1 MADPINDPFVEVM
14 DTDAQSPFVRIDAD
28 ARGIATITIDRPG
41 RRNAFDD
48 AVIAALREAF
58 ETMAAADGVRVLFL
72 TGSAGTFSAGA
83 DLDWM
88 RGAADRTEADNHEDA
103 LRMGSMLKHLHDLPM
118 LTVALVEGSAFGGG
132 AGLVAACDMAV
143 ATKTAR
149 FAFSEVKLGLI
160 AATISPY
167 VVAAIGSRRARG
179 LFASGQVFDADRALA
194 IGLIDEVVE
203 DAAGLITARE
213 AIVADALLGAPE
225 AVRESKRLVDH
236 VAAHKLD
243 HALIEYT
250 AREIARARVGAEG
263 QEGVRAFIERRRPT
277 WLPVIGD
284 V

>member
-1 MADPINDPFVEVM
+1 MPNPISDPFVEVM

-28 ARGIATITIDRPG
+28 ARGVATITIDRPE

-48 AVIAALREAF
+48 QVISALREAF

-72 TGSAGTFSAGA
+72 TGAGGTFSAGA

-143 ATKTAR
+143 ATRGAR

-179 LFASGQVFDADRALA
+179 LFASGRMFDAERALA
-194 IGLIDEVVE
+194 IGLVDEVVE
-203 DAAGLITARE
+203 DAAGLIEARD
-213 AIVADALLGAPE
+213 AIAADALLGAPR

-243 HALIEYT
+243 HGLIEYT
-250 AREIARARVGAEG
+250 AREIARTRVGAEG
-263 QEGVRAFIERRRPT
+263 QEGVRAFIERRRPA
-277 WLPVIGD
+277 WIREG
-284 V
+284 

>member
-1 MADPINDPFVEVM
+1 VTDPINDPFVEVM
-14 DTDAQSPFVRIDAD
+14 DTDTQSPFVRVDAD
-28 ARGIATITIDRPG
+28 PRGVATITIDRPG

-72 TGSAGTFSAGA
+72 TGAAGTFSAGA

-103 LRMGSMLKHLHDLPM
+103 LRMGSMLHHLHDLPM
-118 LTVALVEGSAFGGG
+118 LTVALVEGAAFGGG

-143 ATKTAR
+143 ATRSAR

-167 VVAAIGSRRARG
+167 VVAAIGQRRARG
-179 LFASGQVFDADRALA
+179 LFASGRVFDADRALA
-194 IGLIDEVVE
+194 IGLVDEVVE
-203 DAAGLITARE
+203 DAAGLIAARD
-213 AIVADALLGAPE
+213 AIAADALLCAPD

-236 VAAHKLD
+236 IAAHKLD
-243 HALIEYT
+243 QGLIEYT
-250 AREIARARVGAEG
+250 AREIARARVGPEG
-263 QEGVRAFIERRRPT
+263 QEGVKAFFERRRPA
-277 WLPVIGD
+277 WIDEG
-284 V
+284 

>member
-1 MADPINDPFVEVM
+1 MTDPINDPFVEVM
-14 DTDAQSPFVRIDAD
+14 DTDTQSPFVRVDAD
-28 ARGIATITIDRPG
+28 ARGVATITIDRPG

-72 TGSAGTFSAGA
+72 TGAAGTFSAGA

-103 LRMGSMLKHLHDLPM
+103 LRMGSMLHHLHDLPM
-118 LTVALVEGSAFGGG
+118 LTVALVEGAAFGGG

-143 ATKTAR
+143 ATRSAR

-167 VVAAIGSRRARG
+167 VVAAIGPRRARG
-179 LFASGQVFDADRALA
+179 LFASGRVFDADRALA
-194 IGLIDEVVE
+194 IGLVDEVVE
-203 DAAGLITARE
+203 DAAGLLAARD
-213 AIVADALLGAPE
+213 AIAADALLCAPD

-243 HALIEYT
+243 QGLIEYT
-250 AREIARARVGAEG
+250 AREIARARVGPEG
-263 QEGVRAFIERRRPT
+263 QEGVKAFFERRRPA
-277 WLPVIGD
+277 WIDEG
-284 V
+284 